1 MRSPKHKFRAELSFP
16 KPIEGVGSV
25 VSYTGEDLA
34 LLKALVESE
43 VKRYKSDAYIV
54 IRENKEVYPKFDWQI
69 IERYER

>member
-25 VSYTGEDLA
+25 VSYTGDDLE
-34 LLKALVESE
+34 LLKALAHDEL
-43 VKRYKSDAYIV
+43 KRYKSGAHIV

-69 IERYER
+69 IESYER